1 MCFNAAADLS
11 CFNFARATVSP
22 GRSSCLTAQ
31 CSPPSV
37 VLLLYYFSVQITN
50 RRTAAVKI
58 YFVSEAA
65 QSNVHG
71 ASEQS
76 NVHGASEQS
85 NIHGALAAQRNI
97 HGAHFLN

>member
-1 MCFNAAADLS
+1 VLN
-11 CFNFARATVSP
+11 P
-22 GRSSCLTAQ
+22 Y
-31 CSPPSV
+31 V

-85 NIHGALAAQRNI
+85 NVHGASEQSNVHGASEQSNIHGALAAQRNI